1 MLTRTAWICGALA
14 LASGC
19 AKTPPVAES
28 SATRDTIVTMLPAL
42 ETAPGAQDDGNAV
55 AFWRHPTDPARS
67 VIVSSGGTAGLELF
81 ELNGAPLTRY
91 ADAQIDLVAVH
102 DGFELGGA
110 SVSLILGYDR
120 VTGGLMAF
128 TLDPD
133 TRAVKRVSKRTLPTE
148 DEATGLCLYRSDL
161 TGRLYAFA
169 AVDAGFIQQWELSA
183 QDGQVDGRIVRT
195 LPVGFGAGHCAVDDV
210 KGDLYV
216 GEETIGI
223 WKYRAEPE
231 SDPTRTIVDLVQ
243 PRGGIEEEVK
253 GVAIYR
259 ADDSTAYL
267 LAADVKS
274 SRLNVY
280 DLSAGTLAGRFN
292 VGATTAIDAVDD
304 ISGLAASSVT
314 FGPSFAG
321 GAVAIVDEDNADA
334 AGNVKIVAWSDIA
347 KALSLKS
354 VSGSAPAA
362 PAARTAK
369 IVEPTMETQPV
380 DDFGD
385 AADDPA
391 IWVDPSDPSK
401 SLIIGTNKKRGLDVY
416 DLSGKRVQSIAD
428 GRMNN
433 VDLRDGFTLGGK
445 TVSLVT
451 ASNRTDKSLSIYALD
466 ATTRKLVNV
475 AARVV
480 PTELEDPYGL
490 CMYRSAKDG
499 AFYVFINDSADGL
512 HRQWRLTERDGK
524 VDAERVR
531 DVKVGTQAEGCVA
544 DDETGALYIAEE
556 DVGLW
561 RYGAEPDAG
570 DTRKEIDKVGPGK
583 LTADAE
589 GLGLWRGQ
597 GGKGYV
603 VLSNQGAD
611 NYAVYRREGDNAFVG
626 FFSVVANNA
635 QGIDGVSETDGL
647 DVTSAS
653 LGGGELWQ
661 GGFVAQDGRNLT
673 PGARQNFKLVPW
685 SRIVKAMGLE

>member
-1 MLTRTAWICGALA
+1 MWTRSAWLCGVLA
-14 LASGC
+14 VASGC
-19 AKTPPVAES
+19 TKPPSEAASAGAKN
-28 SATRDTIVTMLPAL
+28 DIVVQVLPAI
-42 ETAPGAQDDGNAV
+42 ETAPSAQDDGNAV
-55 AFWRHPTDPARS
+55 AFWRHPTNAAQS
-67 VIVSSGGTAGLELF
+67 VIVASGGTAGLELF

-102 DGFELGGA
+102 DGFELDGQ
-110 SVSLILGYDR
+110 SVSLIVGYDR
-120 VTGGLMAF
+120 VTGGLVTF

-133 TRAVKRVSKRTLPTE
+133 TRAVTRVSRRTLPTE
-148 DEATGLCLYRSDL
+148 DEATGLCLYRSAL

-169 AVDAGFIQQWELSA
+169 AVDAGFLQQWELSA
-183 QDGQVDGRIVRT
+183 QNGQVDGRIVRT
-195 LPVGFGAGHCAVDDV
+195 LPVGFGAGHCAADDV
-210 KGDLYV
+210 AGDLYV

-253 GVAIYR
+253 GIALYR
-259 ADDSTAYL
+259 ADDATAYL

-280 DLSAGTLAGRFN
+280 DLGAGTLAGRFT
-292 VGATTAIDAVDD
+292 VGATAAIDAVDD
-304 ISGLAASSVT
+304 ISGIAANGDS
-314 FGPSFAG
+314 
-321 GAVAIVDEDNADA
+321 VAIVDDDNADA
-334 AGNVKIVAWSDIA
+334 TGNVKLVAWADIA

-354 VSGSAPAA
+354 AA
-362 PAARTAK
+362 AGQAATPTATTAK

-391 IWVDPSDPSK
+391 IWVDPRDPSK

-416 DLSGKRVQSIAD
+416 DLSGKRVQSITD

-433 VDLRDGFTLGGK
+433 VDLRDGFVLGGK

-451 ASNRTDKSLSIYALD
+451 ASNRTNKSLSIYALD
-466 ATTRKLVNV
+466 PSTRKLVDV

-512 HRQWRLTERDGK
+512 HRQWRLTAKDGK

-561 RYGAEPDAG
+561 RYGAEPNAG

-589 GLGLWRGQ
+589 GLGLWRGKD
-597 GGKGYV
+597 GKGYV

-635 QGIDGVSETDGL
+635 LAIDGVSETDGL

-653 LGGGELWQ
+653 LGGGELAQ
-661 GGFVAQDGRNLT
+661 GALVAQDGRNLT
-673 PGARQNFKLVPW
+673 PNAKQNFKLVPW
-685 SRIVKAMGLE
+685 SRVAKALGLQ